1 MKRLLIFLTISTN
14 AYAFGDKNDYTSVKK
29 AFETETPP
37 LFNYIGNKK
46 FCKRGTLYTIPYTKL
61 NTGATSMVGESG
73 KLKAHFFAV
82 SFGHA
87 IASYLEG
94 ELKPDLSY
102 KKEEFINKMYFTIAA
117 FLQPRAMLNLFEIQ
131 KKQVIEQIKSC

>member
-1 MKRLLIFLTISTN
+1 MDFLFKLLIFLIFSTSS
-14 AYAFGDKNDYTSVKK
+14 YAFGDKNDYTSVKK
-29 AFETETPP
+29 AFGSETPP
-37 LFNYIGNKK
+37 LFNYKGNKK
-46 FCKRGTLYTIPYTKL
+46 FCKRATLYTIPYTKV

-94 ELKPDLSY
+94 ELNPDLSY
-102 KKEEFINKMYFTIAA
+102 KKQDFINKLYLT
-117 FLQPRAMLNLFEIQ
+117 
-131 KKQVIEQIKSC
+131 